1 METKNPSI
9 LLVEDDKNLGFVVA
23 DNLERAGF
31 NIKLCENG
39 SEGRKAFDRGVFD
52 VCILDVMLPEVDGFQ
67 VATHI
72 RKFNE
77 RVPILFLTAKS
88 MKEDR
93 LRGFEIGGDDYITKP
108 FSIEELIYRINVFLK
123 RSTASEKLPDQV
135 RIGGFI
141 LDCANL
147 ELKNKS
153 DTRRLTQKE
162 MQVLQLLGV
171 NINAV
176 VERPKI
182 LRHVWGD
189 DDYFMGRSL
198 DVFISR
204 LRKYLK
210 MDQNLEI
217 VNYHGVGF
225 KLKHTK
231 Y

>member
-39 SEGRKAFDRGVFD
+39 SEGMKAFDHGVFD

>member
-39 SEGRKAFDRGVFD
+39 SEGMKAFDRGVFD